1 MSIEMFIFLTLLAKL
16 FPLYVNI
23 LLGYL
28 AGKFLNVKKETIAP
42 LLIYIIVPVV
52 IFAGVV
58 NTKLNLNVIFIPI
71 LFFIMGSSIAL
82 LAFYLAGFLWKDST
96 RNILAFTSGTGNTG
110 YFGIPVAIAI
120 FGNNVIGIAS
130 LIFLGIMLYETTL
143 GFFLV
148 ARGNF
153 TVKKS
158 LMRLLTL
165 PILYAYL
172 LGLLVNLSHIQLGS
186 IFFDTAASFRGA
198 FTILGMMI
206 IGMGLADIK
215 KFDFDFKFIGL
226 TFLIKFAV
234 WPLLMIL
241 LIFLNN
247 TFFKIFD
254 NSIDKILLLMAI
266 VPLAANTV
274 SYATLLKAKPEK
286 AALAVLLSTF
296 FALFY
301 IPLMTIYLLK

>member
-1 MSIEMFIFLTLLAKL
+1 MFIFLTLLAKL
-16 FPLYVNI
+16 FPLYIII
-23 LLGYL
+23 LLGYI

-58 NTKLNLNVIFIPI
+58 STRLNLNVIFLPI
-71 LFFIMGSSIAL
+71 LFFILGSSIAL
-82 LAFYLAGFLWKDST
+82 LVFYLAGFIWKDST
-96 RNILAFTSGTGNTG
+96 RNILAFTSGTGNIG
-110 YFGIPVAIAI
+110 YFGIPVSIAI
-120 FGNNVIGIAS
+120 FGNDVIGIIA
-130 LIFLGIMLYETTL
+130 LVFLGISLYETTL
-143 GFFLV
+143 GFFLM
-148 ARGNF
+148 ARGSF
-153 TVKKS
+153 TAKKS
-158 LMRLLTL
+158 LTKLLKL

-172 LGLLVNLSHIQLGS
+172 LGLLVNLNHIQLGS
-186 IFFDTAASFRGA
+186 IFFDTAANFRGA

-206 IGMGLADIK
+206 IGIGLADIK
-215 KFDFDFKFIGL
+215 KFEFDFKFIGL

-241 LIFLNN
+241 LIFLDN

-254 NSIDKILLLMAI
+254 NSIDKIFILMAI

-286 AALAVLLSTF
+286 ASLAILLSTF

-301 IPLMTIYLLK
+301 IPLIAVNLLK